1 MSVLSDRL
9 KLLRE
14 EKGVMQKE
22 IANYLNITTSAY
34 GFYEQGKRTPT
45 PEMLSSLAEYFGT
58 TVDYLIGRYDNK
70 ASSISSKTSCSN
82 ILFQKRLKELRAEKN
97 MTQEDVAN
105 KLNLTKSAYGYYEQG
120 KTVPDAYMLS
130 SLAEIFNVT
139 TDYLLGMSS
148 VKNQINTFVV
158 YKSIPHKN
166 LSKNESLISNFGER
180 FKQLREER
188 KLTQDELVT
197 EFNKVYFTS
206 FNKSTISQYEN
217 NKRKPEINILENWA
231 DFFGISTDYLLGRS
245 PVVSYTTTSKVK
257 KIIKA
262 YESLPKEAQEHINSY
277 IEFLVDRY
285 KK

>member
-34 GFYEQGKRTPT
+34 GFYEQDKRTPT

-70 ASSISSKTSCSN
+70 SSSISSKTSCN
-82 ILFQKRLKELRAEKN
+82 NTLFQKRLKELRAEKN

-148 VKNQINTFVV
+148 VKSQINTFVV
-158 YKSIPHKN
+158 YKSIPHKS

-180 FKQLREER
+180 FKQLREEK

-197 EFNKVYFTS
+197 KFNKVYFTS

-217 NKRKPEINILENWA
+217 NKRKPETNILENWA

-262 YESLPKEAQEHINSY
+262 YESLPKEAQEHIDSY

>member
-1 MSVLSDRL
+1 MSILSDRL
-9 KLLRE
+9 KFLRK

-70 ASSISSKTSCSN
+70 ASSISSKTSCN
-82 ILFQKRLKELRAEKN
+82 NTLFQKRLKELRAEKN

-139 TDYLLGMSS
+139 TDYLLGRSI
-148 VKNQINTFVV
+148 VKNDIDTVAAHRVN
-158 YKSIPHKN
+158 PHKD
-166 LSKNESLISNFGER
+166 L
-180 FKQLREER
+180 
-188 KLTQDELVT
+188 
-197 EFNKVYFTS
+197 
-206 FNKSTISQYEN
+206 
-217 NKRKPEINILENWA
+217 PE
-231 DFFGISTDYLLGRS
+231 
-245 PVVSYTTTSKVK
+245 
-257 KIIKA
+257 
-262 YESLPKEAQEHINSY
+262 EAQEQLNDY
-277 IEFLVDRY
+277 IEFLMNKY